1 MVRLKDRKIWET
13 ALNSCKQYRTPAVL
27 MLLLC
32 FGAGAHAQRMS
43 TGRDTRPM
51 LQLKAT
57 VVDSTYCEASN
68 LRLTLQLTFH
78 NTGSVPILLRKEGF
92 RIGRYLIN
100 RDLGAR
106 RKGKREADVVPMMN
120 SLWVLMNR
128 LEGRTIDESVF
139 VKLEP
144 GGSYIVPMDLHLP
157 FVQEDDSPS
166 PDSLRRG
173 NYLLQVLVWTWL
185 DTETF
190 ANHLQY
196 EKNADGFLWTKSV
209 MSELTPFSVGQNKKI
224 KDCN

>member
-1 MVRLKDRKIWET
+1 
-13 ALNSCKQYRTPAVL
+13 
-27 MLLLC
+27 
-32 FGAGAHAQRMS
+32 
-43 TGRDTRPM
+43 M